1 MRSAFRWLTSVLFVA
16 IIVQVGLAGYGAFN
30 AVHKAEK
37 SPVSQK
43 TIEDGFSAHMALG
56 YLIVLIMLLLLVV
69 AAAGR
74 LGSASVRFSAILL
87 ALGIL
92 QAILGIGS
100 ESVPAIGPLHTINAL
115 AIYAVSALLAHRTWT
130 SDRTRSPAGAPAAP
144 PAT

>member
-1 MRSAFRWLTSVLFVA
+1 MA
-16 IIVQVGLAGYGAFN
+16 IVVQVGLAGYGAFN
-30 AVHKAEK
+30 AVHKAEN

-87 ALGIL
+87 GLGIL
-92 QAILGIGS
+92 QAILGIAS

-130 SDRTRSPAGAPAAP
+130 SDRPRPPASAPAAP